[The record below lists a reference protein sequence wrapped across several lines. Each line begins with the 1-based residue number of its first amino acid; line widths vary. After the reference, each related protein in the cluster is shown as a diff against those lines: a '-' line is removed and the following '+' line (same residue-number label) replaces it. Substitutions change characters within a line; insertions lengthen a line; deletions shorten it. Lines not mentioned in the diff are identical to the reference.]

1 MPLIKGLYTAL
12 AIVTGVNAITSL
24 FFFWPKVNKIAADE
38 VDPKESDG
46 VCTWKETLWLILM
59 IIAVIFLVFIVIF
72 SFSILKT
79 RFLMTVVMIS
89 YFLQQMSR
97 SISSAERVGD
107 IVRGNANKILG
118 ANDYV
123 SMITLALLVGYWNT
137 YGFLDKIVEY
147 ADCQT
152 NAILSDWILL
162 GLYVVSIAITTFFI
176 CSLALMPLKLIVYLL
191 KKVFS
196 QFGNQKA
203 FQSFEALKGQVNG
216 RYSTKIMS
224 SALIEHIIKQDRVIS
239 CILWL
244 CVPVAIILDIFQMV
258 VLLAYGFLVSIVWYL
273 MYTAVSI
280 GKIFSKIADWIL
292 SLSDR
297 NVVAI
302 SFRISVILGFGC
314 TVIINRYEPFL
325 SNQESSSV
333 FEFIS
338 STIIIPVI
346 LEWILSY
353 KAWIK
358 NTD

>member
-24 FFFWPKVNKIAADE
+24 FFFWPKANKIAVDE

-46 VCTWKETLWLILM
+46 VWTWKETLWLILM

-89 YFLQQMSR
+89 YLLQQVSR
-97 SISSAERVGD
+97 VFSSAERVGN

-118 ANDYV
+118 ASDYV
-123 SMITLALLVGYWNT
+123 SMITLALLVSYLNT

-152 NAILSDWILL
+152 NTILSDWILL
-162 GLYVVSIAITTFFI
+162 GFYVISIVVTTFFI
-176 CSLALMPLKLIVYLL
+176 CSLALRPIKIAIDLL
-191 KKVFS
+191 RKIFS
-196 QFGNQKA
+196 RFSNQKA
-203 FQSFEALKGQVNG
+203 LQLFDILKKQING
-216 RYSTKIMS
+216 RYSSNTIS
-224 SALIEHIIKQDRVIS
+224 TSLIEHIIKQRRAIS
-239 CILWL
+239 RLLWL
-244 CVPVAIILDIFQMV
+244 CVPVTIILDVLRMV
-258 VLLAYGFLVSIVWYL
+258 VLIAYGFFVSFVWYL
-273 MYTAVSI
+273 MYIAVSI
-280 GKIFSKIADWIL
+280 GKIISKIADWIL

-314 TVIINRYEPFL
+314 TVLINRYEPFL